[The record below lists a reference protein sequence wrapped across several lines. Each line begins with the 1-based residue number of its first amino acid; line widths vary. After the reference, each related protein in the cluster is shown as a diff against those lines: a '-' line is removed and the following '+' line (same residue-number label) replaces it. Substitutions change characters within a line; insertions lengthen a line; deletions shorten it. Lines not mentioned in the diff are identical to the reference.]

1 MKIPHTFEISFTIVL
16 SFKNFSDD
24 IINDI
29 FKRILLNVLDT
40 YHAIQVS
47 MSLQELDEMELVP
60 DRIEDSN
67 KVQVELPISK
77 RSHQ

>member
-1 MKIPHTFEISFTIVL
+1 MF
-16 SFKNFSDD
+16 
-24 IINDI
+24 
-29 FKRILLNVLDT
+29 LDT